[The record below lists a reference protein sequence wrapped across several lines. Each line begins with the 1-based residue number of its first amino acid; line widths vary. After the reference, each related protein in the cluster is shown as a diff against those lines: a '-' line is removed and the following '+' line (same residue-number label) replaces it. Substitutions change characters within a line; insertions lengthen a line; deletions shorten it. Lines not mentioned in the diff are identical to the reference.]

1 MQKRTVAEIAKS
13 NGLKVRDVEEL
24 KAGLDDAVD
33 PAAFVAQWI
42 AAQAK
47 PILNEIGN
55 QMQAAPSILA
65 NIAEAQVSMA
75 AAPAQVVAAQVSAVK
90 PIIDVIPSIVES
102 QLAAM
107 PTAAIPIFSAASSLL
122 DEMGN
127 ATAGTGNPLA
137 ALIPNPTAI
146 ASIIAEALPEVTAT
160 YDASY
165 YQVSSTESDIIA
177 AETAGALVTGALTVG
192 QETITAA
199 AVQPVVAS
207 VTPLPTVY
215 PTVGSSISL
224 QLSVLQLPSPLVQL
238 PSTLIPQPSS
248 LVPPVQQ
255 TTPSIQ
261 QYPSVSSQDTNSA
274 IGLVNVEKAA
284 MAMVVPTSSTLP
296 EVPEILARED
306 EPADSGAFNNNIL
319 DPLTQRLSS
328 DGFTRLL
335 ENQIYLQL
343 APLFLMLQ
351 SLAAISNPTFTLS
364 SLMQDL
370 LGSSSSSS
378 SSHSNRILDLLF
390 PGSFLAPSSPTATP
404 STAPSPAN
412 VVDDPIASAWLAGAK
427 LLQSNSLVNT
437 RLMSPNADGNNNQPA
452 GGAGG
457 ATAIVANLLNGML
470 SSSASA
476 SSELTRNM
484 VQKLSALAKWSVET
498 QVAATRVGMEAWE
511 ELVKVLV
518 S

>member
-1 MQKRTVAEIAKS
+1 M
-13 NGLKVRDVEEL
+13 
-24 KAGLDDAVD
+24 
-33 PAAFVAQWI
+33 
-42 AAQAK
+42 
-47 PILNEIGN
+47 
-55 QMQAAPSILA
+55 
-65 NIAEAQVSMA
+65 
-75 AAPAQVVAAQVSAVK
+75 
-90 PIIDVIPSIVES
+90 
-102 QLAAM
+102 
-107 PTAAIPIFSAASSLL
+107 
-122 DEMGN
+122 
-127 ATAGTGNPLA
+127 
-137 ALIPNPTAI
+137 
-146 ASIIAEALPEVTAT
+146 
-160 YDASY
+160 
-165 YQVSSTESDIIA
+165 
-177 AETAGALVTGALTVG
+177 
-192 QETITAA
+192 
-199 AVQPVVAS
+199 
-207 VTPLPTVY
+207 
-215 PTVGSSISL
+215 
-224 QLSVLQLPSPLVQL
+224 
-238 PSTLIPQPSS
+238 
-248 LVPPVQQ
+248 
-255 TTPSIQ
+255 
-261 QYPSVSSQDTNSA
+261 
-274 IGLVNVEKAA
+274 A
-284 MAMVVPTSSTLP
+284 MAVPTSSTLP

-306 EPADSGAFNNNIL
+306 EPADSGASNNNIL
-319 DPLTQRLSS
+319 DLLTQRLSS

-390 PGSFLAPSSPTATP
+390 PGSFPAPSSPTAIP

-437 RLMSPNADGNNNQPA
+437 RLLSPNADGNNNNQLA
-452 GGAGG
+452 GGVGG
-457 ATAIVANLLNGML
+457 ATAIISNLLNGML